1 MVSKKIKMIFLISIS
16 IFITYLILLI
26 QNYSEIP
33 ELITTHIDIKGQTD
47 DQGGKNN
54 LWIASSVNLGLLLI
68 IGFLVQKPHLANF
81 PVEITEKNKD
91 IAYKNMQIF
100 LSILSVII
108 SCAFAYMIFKAI
120 NYTHNYFYI
129 MSTLILFPL
138 TILFFI
144 KKKDD

>member
-1 MVSKKIKMIFLISIS
+1 MVSKKIKIIFLISIS

-47 DQGGKNN
+47 EQGSKNN
-54 LWIASSVNLGLLLI
+54 LWIASSVNLVLLLI
-68 IGFLVQKPHLANF
+68 IGFLIKKPHLANF
-81 PVEITEKNKD
+81 PIEITEKNKD
-91 IAYKNMQIF
+91 TAYKNMQIF
-100 LSILSVII
+100 LSILSIII

-129 MSTLILFPL
+129 MSALIFLPL

>member
-1 MVSKKIKMIFLISIS
+1 MVSKKIKIIFLISIS

-33 ELITTHIDIKGQTD
+33 ELITIHIDIKGQTD
-47 DQGGKNN
+47 EQGSKTN

-68 IGFLVQKPHLANF
+68 IGFLIILPHLANF
-81 PVEITEKNKD
+81 PIEITEKNKD
-91 IAYKNMQIF
+91 VAYKNMQIF
-100 LSILSVII
+100 LSILSIII

-129 MSTLILFPL
+129 MSALILLPL